1 MYYFGDDN
9 KKRKTI
15 GLALGSGGFRGPAH
29 IGVIKAF
36 IKNGIPIDY
45 LAGSSIGAWIG
56 ALFAIDSDIEKIESE
71 FMSNQKEK
79 FSCALDL
86 SLKGGLLTGKR
97 IEKFLEKSLDD
108 AKFEDLKTPLNI
120 VATDLISGEPFIFS
134 KGGVARAV
142 RSSISIPFTFRPV
155 RHEGK
160 LLADGGL
167 SNPIPDDIVK
177 SMGADIVVS
186 VNLYNRY
193 AHENTRFSTSKIVMR
208 GAEILL
214 LNLARRA
221 ANDTNVLIEPDT
233 SKFFTVSRVKKYL
246 DKKIIKEIIKI
257 GEEEANRYIPE
268 IKKLIS

>member
-1 MYYFGDDN
+1 MNYFGEEN

-29 IGVIKAF
+29 IGVIKALAE
-36 IKNGIPIDY
+36 NGIPIDY
-45 LAGSSIGAWIG
+45 IAGSSIGSWVG
-56 ALFAIDSDIEKIESE
+56 ALYALCPNVEKLIADFTSSQREKIS
-71 FMSNQKEK
+71 F
-79 FSCALDL
+79 ALDL
-86 SLKGGLLTGKR
+86 SLKGGLLSGKR
-97 IEKFLEKSLDD
+97 IEKFLDKSLNG
-108 AKFEDLKTPLNI
+108 AQFKDLKIPMQI
-120 VATDLISGEPFIFS
+120 AATDIISGEPFVFS
-134 KGGVARAV
+134 SGNIAKAIRA
-142 RSSISIPFTFRPV
+142 SISIPFTFQPI

-177 SMGADIVVS
+177 NMGADIVIS

-193 AHENTRFSTSKIVMR
+193 AHESARFSTSKIVMR

-221 ANDTNVLIEPDT
+221 ANDTDILMEPDT
-233 SKFFTVSRVKKYL
+233 SKFFMVPRVKKYL
-246 DKKIIKEIIKI
+246 DNKIIQQIIKI
-257 GEEEANRYIPE
+257 GEEEAQRYIPE